1 MARQIGK
8 QQHRLEALFELTDDA
23 GRAMLLEYAEF
34 LAQRHPRPV
43 ARVPQEI
50 PRPKSETVVAAIRRL
65 TETFPMLDRAQ
76 LLGETSGLLAQHI
89 VHGREAHEVIDE
101 LEAMFRRHFTAFEAK
116 IRAGASEAAADDP
129 SA

>member
-1 MARQIGK
+1 VARQIGK

-43 ARVPQEI
+43 ARVPMEI
-50 PRPKSETVVAAIRRL
+50 PRPETETVVAAVRRL

-89 VHGREAHEVIDE
+89 VHGREAREVIDE
-101 LEAMFRRHFTAFEAK
+101 LEVMFRRHFARFEEK
-116 IRAGASEAAADDP
+116 LRAGENDAPADAP
-129 SA
+129 